1 MEAGRCL
8 SEQEMFYARLEGRH
22 AALDERAGLDYAYP
36 SLIFLYGKL
45 ASKKPLVEFIRGYND
60 ASREI
65 SGKDRTSRI
74 KP

>member
-1 MEAGRCL
+1 MEAGRRL
-8 SEQEMFYARLEGRH
+8 SEQEMFYARLEGKH

-65 SGKDRTSRI
+65 SGQNRAGGL